1 SDRRVVVWVQ
11 RFKDRDHL
19 MLQWLDPHTGK
30 RKSQSAGTADGREAE
45 KKRAD
50 LEYELNHGLHH
61 EPSKMSWERFPE
73 LFEGEFLPA
82 TRLNTR
88 RNYTDPL
95 DLFEELARPALLGK
109 ITERTLSL
117 FIAEMRKR
125 KTRGRDGMMASTIKV
140 RLQFLHTVLAWAV
153 EQKFLPRVP
162 NF

>member
-1 SDRRVVVWVQ
+1 
-11 RFKDRDHL
+11 
-19 MLQWLDPHTGK
+19 
-30 RKSQSAGTADGREAE
+30 

-61 EPSKMSWERFPE
+61 EPSKMSWERFRE

-82 TRLNTR
+82 KRVNTR
-88 RNYTDPL
+88 RNYTDTL

-125 KTRGRDGMMASTIKV
+125 KTRGGAGMLASTTKV

-162 NF
+162 NFPSVKVPKRRPQPVPCEVFERLAERAADPNMKAYLFTAWLG